1 MNIDEFAIGLTG
13 REYGR
18 EISKEE
24 ERLAK
29 ELGFVVVFG
38 YSDDNA
44 EFRGAI
50 DDEVGCYNGGNIY
63 LDRNGILEKCEC
75 QCKYSKLAKE
85 KARVIKAIWGESWEY
100 ETSIPH
106 AEFEI
111 YDDDEICCKGIVF
124 DIRELEG

>member
-1 MNIDEFAIGLTG
+1 MDIKDFAIVLAG

-24 ERLAK
+24 EKLAK
-29 ELGFVVVFG
+29 ELGFIVVFG
-38 YSDDNA
+38 YSDDNT

-50 DDEVGCYNGGNIY
+50 DDEVGCYNGGKIY
-63 LDRNGILEKCEC
+63 LDKNGILEKCEC

-85 KARVIKAIWGESWEY
+85 KAKVIKAIWGEWWEY

-106 AEFEI
+106 SEFEI
-111 YDDDEICCKGIVF
+111 YDGDDLYCKGIVF
-124 DIRELEG
+124 DIRDLEG

>member
-1 MNIDEFAIGLTG
+1 MDIDKFAAVLTG

-24 ERLAK
+24 EKLAK

-50 DDEVGCYNGGNIY
+50 DDEVGCYEGGNIY
-63 LDRNGILEKCEC
+63 LDKNGILEECEC
-75 QCKYSKLAKE
+75 QCKYSKLSKE
-85 KARVIKAIWGESWEY
+85 KARIIKAIWGESWEY

-111 YDDDEICCKGIVF
+111 YDDDEVYCKGIVF